1 MQLEKI
7 FKWKGWGELG
17 KISFSMYLIHVV
29 VIIAVFNVTDALGIS
44 IDYAHE
50 IMLLAYIVLVVV
62 LVKKSKG
69 NFNLSTS
76 VSLFN
81 SNVNNHTVSST
92 ICPFGSYY
100 EDSNIKYCIIEKGLG
115 IIYETFSD
123 EYSVYLF
130 NL

>member
-1 MQLEKI
+1 MTSINISSFQSFLFNSGQSSSSEI
-7 FKWKGWGELG
+7 F
-17 KISFSMYLIHVV
+17 F
-29 VIIAVFNVTDALGIS
+29 
-44 IDYAHE
+44 
-50 IMLLAYIVLVVV
+50 
-62 LVKKSKG
+62 KSKG

-130 NL
+130 NLSKSSYIVVQAHIFYEDF